1 MLSGE
6 GVSNGSATDC
16 KDEDG
21 DSNDLSDAHFNFYN
35 KNIFLWNLYPTIIE
49 NNWKLLYFRKEIR
62 KLCKNLNF
70 Q

>member
-35 KNIFLWNLYPTIIE
+35 KNIFFGIYIILESKITGRRFTFESKSE
-49 NNWKLLYFRKEIR
+49 NCVKT
-62 KLCKNLNF
+62 
-70 Q
+70 